1 VAARSEVRVSDGDR
15 GVCRRGA
22 THVLVERMGAAGGS
36 CAPPADFAGG
46 FFQEHAKLQR
56 DPTSGRAARQLRA
69 APASQAW
76 PACPSH
82 MRELPRITGAARE
95 WGDGRARGS
104 EFPNTSP
111 ATTRFGW
118 RADSGRELRS
128 VGHEGQVQVPAR
140 GGSCRGAEA
149 PEERGT
155 CRQGERPRG
164 NQLKR
169 CHARGASGIADSTPR
184 RHALTGTDR
193 CWPPCRSS
201 GQPARPPCP
210 RSAYG

>member
-1 VAARSEVRVSDGDR
+1 MLVTWSPPHSSVPTMRWRPGMRSRR
-15 GVCRRGA
+15 CLCRRRELCPAHGFCRWLLPRAREAA
-22 THVLVERMGAAGGS
+22 TR
-36 CAPPADFAGG
+36 
-46 FFQEHAKLQR
+46 
-56 DPTSGRAARQLRA
+56 PTSGRAARQLRA
-69 APASQAW
+69 APASQAR

-140 GGSCRGAEA
+140 GGSCSGAEA